1 MHAQVDLPKAF
12 SVRDE
17 HEFFPIEHLMARL
30 NPRLLVKQVATGVHV
45 DGGSTVFWGL
55 VYLNGEPPSKKKVEI
70 ALREAG
76 FDFVHNI
83 LTQAATVLTDHAGTA
98 DGKK

>member
-1 MHAQVDLPKAF
+1 MQANVNLPKAF

-17 HEFFPIEHLMARL
+17 HEFLPIQHLLARM
-30 NPRLLVKQVATGVHV
+30 NPSLTVTQVATGVHI

-55 VYLNGEPPSKKKVEI
+55 VYLASKSPTKKELEA

-76 FDFVHNI
+76 FDFVHNVLI
-83 LTQAATVLTDHAGTA
+83 QANPPKSH
-98 DGKK
+98 